1 MNDLQNSMYVL
12 LCEIDDICRKNNI
25 TYYLHAG
32 SVIGAVRHE
41 GIIPWDDDIDIAM
54 TRSEWNRFCDAF
66 ESMNFKNRA
75 LVTSNKYKDYKFT
88 YPQYKDTSGT
98 VLYYSGLYA
107 DFPLGAFVDIII
119 LDPVKNNDDFIKA
132 HVENLKLLAELKS
145 DFYVVNRNSSFKKWK
160 LLKYLTRFIN
170 KEKICRYLEKNL
182 S

>member
-1 MNDLQNSMYVL
+1 MNDLQNSIYVL

-25 TYYLHAG
+25 RYYLHAG

-88 YPQYKDTSGT
+88 YPNIKIHQEP
-98 VLYYSGLYA
+98 YYIKW
-107 DFPLGAFVDIII
+107 IICR
-119 LDPVKNNDDFIKA
+119 LPV
-132 HVENLKLLAELKS
+132 
-145 DFYVVNRNSSFKKWK
+145 RC
-160 LLKYLTRFIN
+160 
-170 KEKICRYLEKNL
+170 ICRYYHFR
-182 S
+182 SC